1 MTTQQEATRRTSAQ
15 SASMWK
21 FFVYS
26 LIGAF
31 AFFVPISIGGESS
44 ILLDHLVTLLEE
56 NAAPAL
62 PYYALAVMVAG
73 AVYPFVSG
81 TWRRSPVNVVFSAL
95 KVLGMVVGFMLVFDV
110 GPGWLFK
117 PDMGPFLFDSLVVPV
132 GLLVPIGAVFLAL
145 LVGYGLLEYVGV
157 LVQPVMRPV
166 WRTPG
171 RSAIDAVASFVGSY
185 SLALL
190 ITNRVYR
197 EGKYSTR
204 EAAIIATG
212 FSTVSATF
220 MIVVAGT
227 LDLMGSWNAYFWVTL
242 VVTFLVTAVTVRI
255 WPLSRM
261 GDDYFPGATPQPE
274 TDAAGRRL
282 AQAWADARHTVVEAP
297 TLARNVATNF
307 RDGLLMAMAIL
318 PSILSIGLIGLVLAT
333 YTSVFDVLGYIFYPV
348 HMAAADRR
356 AAVGRQGLRARR
368 RRDVPA
374 RPTGHRVNCGGE
386 VHRRRRVRLTNHLLL
401 RDGPLRHGHRHPH
414 LDPEDAGDLGRTGNS
429 DAGAGDPGG
438 IPALLNHQPPQTRGG
453 RETRLLAGRKDCE
466 DRQRSLMVLGCG
478 W

>member
-1 MTTQQEATRRTSAQ
+1 MTTQQEATRRSSAQ

-21 FFVYS
+21 FFAYS

-62 PYYALAVMVAG
+62 PYYALAVIVAG

-95 KVLGMVVGFMLVFDV
+95 KGLGMIVGFMLVFDV
-110 GPGWLFK
+110 GPGWLFE

-145 LVGYGLLEYVGV
+145 LIGYGLLEYVGV

-197 EGKYSTR
+197 EGKYSAR

-220 MIVVAGT
+220 MIVVAST

-255 WPLSRM
+255 WPLSRV

-274 TDAAGRRL
+274 TDAAGHRL
-282 AQAWADARHTVVEAP
+282 AQAWEDARHTVAEAP
-297 TLARNVATNF
+297 TLAHNVATNF
-307 RDGLLMAMAIL
+307 RDGLLMAMTIL

-333 YTSVFDVLGYIFYPV
+333 YTPVFDVLGYIFYPFTWLL
-348 HMAAADRR
+348 
-356 AAVGRQGLRARR
+356 QI
-368 RRDVPA
+368 
-374 RPTGHRVNCGGE
+374 GE
-386 VHRRRRVRLTNHLLL
+386 PLLV
-401 RDGPLRHGHRHPH
+401 
-414 LDPEDAGDLGRTGNS
+414 AKASALGV
-429 DAGAGDPGG
+429 AEMFL
-438 IPALLNHQPPQTRGG
+438 PALLVTESSAAVKFIVAVVSVSQVIFFSAMVPCVMATDIPISIAKMLVIWAERVILTLVLV
-453 RETRLLAGRKDCE
+453 TPVAYLLF
-466 DRQRSLMVLGCG
+466 
-478 W
+478 